1 MMSSSSQGKR
11 RLATGTR
18 VDLTTIVLCESFCLV
33 LLIHQITL
41 SSLTRKSS
49 SSSSTL
55 PNATSN
61 ISTAQ
66 AIPSELRAIG
76 RKADIIVPRQRR
88 PSEAALPALQLISC
102 DRVHKRYDICFLNG
116 STIMDP
122 TKSTFHVLDPT
133 STSSSL
139 TVLQKIRPYPRKW
152 ETDLMSSH
160 IKELTLLATSSQL
173 DVHCDIHHRNPALVF
188 SSGGY
193 TGNPYH
199 DFDDGF
205 IPLFITL
212 RTVYRSSEDQP
223 ILVISKCEDW
233 WHSKYAELL
242 EIFSPYPI
250 INLDNET
257 SAHCFPSATVGL
269 ISHGFMTIDPTLLPN
284 SETLHDFRV
293 LLETAYAKT
302 GLQTN
307 PIISALPAS
316 TSTPQPRLLVVSRS
330 GENVGRVMSNQAEVV
345 LLAKEIGFD
354 VTVFEPTKSTSVTET
369 YRLLNSTHGMV
380 GVHGAA
386 MTNLLFLR
394 PGSVFMQVVP
404 IGTDWAAEVC
414 YGKPAKEIGLDYMVY
429 KIKVNESTLVH
440 KYGKNS
446 MVLKD
451 PNSVA
456 KKDWSI
462 IKKIYL
468 KEQDVRVD
476 LVRFEKHLR
485 KAYKKAKKFMD
496 KVG

>member
-1 MMSSSSQGKR
+1 MMSSSLLGKR
-11 RLATGTR
+11 ILAATGR
-18 VDLTTIVLCESFCLV
+18 IDLTTIVLCVSFCLV

-41 SSLTRKSS
+41 SSLTKKSS

-55 PNATSN
+55 PNSTS
-61 ISTAQ
+61 TT
-66 AIPSELRAIG
+66 IPSELNTVE
-76 RKADIIVPRQRR
+76 RKAGIIAPQLRQ
-88 PSEAALPALQLISC
+88 PSEAALPVLQLISC
-102 DRVHKRYDICFLNG
+102 DRTHKRYDICSLNG
-116 STIMDP
+116 PTIMDP
-122 TKSTFHVLDPT
+122 TKSNFHV
-133 STSSSL
+133 
-139 TVLQKIRPYPRKW
+139 KW
-152 ETDLMSSH
+152 ETNLMNSH

-173 DVHCDIHHRNPALVF
+173 EDVHCDIHHRNPALVF

-212 RTVYRSSEDQP
+212 RTAYPSSEEQP

-233 WHSKYAELL
+233 WLSKYSELL
-242 EIFSPYPI
+242 EMFSPYPI

-257 SAHCFPSATVGL
+257 ATHCFPSVTIGL

-284 SETLHDFRV
+284 SETLRDFIA
-293 LLETAYAKT
+293 LLESAYAKT

-307 PIISALPAS
+307 PTISALSAS
-316 TSTPQPRLLVVSRS
+316 TPTPRPRLLVVSRT

-354 VTVFEPTKSTSVTET
+354 VKVFEPTKFTSVTET
-369 YRLLNSTHGMV
+369 YKLPNSAHAML

-386 MTNLLFLR
+386 MSNLLFLR
-394 PGSVFMQVVP
+394 PGSIFMQVVP
-404 IGTDWAAEVC
+404 IGTDWAAEV
-414 YGKPAKEIGLDYMVY
+414 YYMEY
-429 KIKVNESTLVH
+429 KIKVNESTLVY
-440 KYGKNS
+440 KYGKDS
-446 MVLKD
+446 MVVKD
-451 PNSVA
+451 PKSVS

-468 KEQDVRVD
+468 KEQDVRVN

>member
-1 MMSSSSQGKR
+1 MMNSSLLGKR
-11 RLATGTR
+11 RLAATGR
-18 VDLTTIVLCESFCLV
+18 IDLTTIVLCVSFCLV

-41 SSLTRKSS
+41 SSFTKKSS

-55 PNATSN
+55 ANSTSTS
-61 ISTAQ
+61 STTQ
-66 AIPSELRAIG
+66 AIPSELNTIE
-76 RKADIIVPRQRR
+76 RKADIIAPQQRQ
-88 PSEAALPALQLISC
+88 PSEAALPVLQLISC
-102 DRVHKRYDICFLNG
+102 DRTHKRYDICSLNG
-116 STIMDP
+116 PTIMDP
-122 TKSTFHVLDPT
+122 TKSTFYVLDPT
-133 STSSSL
+133 STTSSL
-139 TVLQKIRPYPRKW
+139 TVSQKIRPYPRKW
-152 ETDLMSSH
+152 ETNLMNSH
-160 IKELTLLATSSQL
+160 IKELALLATSSQL
-173 DVHCDIHHRNPALVF
+173 EDVHCDIHHRNPALVF

-205 IPLFITL
+205 IPLFTTL
-212 RTVYRSSEDQP
+212 RTAYPSSEEQP

-233 WHSKYAELL
+233 WLSKYSELL
-242 EIFSPYPI
+242 EMFSPYPV

-257 SAHCFPSATVGL
+257 ATHCFPSATVGL

-284 SETLHDFRV
+284 SETLRDFRA
-293 LLETAYAKT
+293 LLESAYAKT

-307 PIISALPAS
+307 PTISA
-316 TSTPQPRLLVVSRS
+316 STPTPRPRLLVVSRT
-330 GENVGRVMSNQAEVV
+330 GENVGRVMSNQAEVA
-345 LLAKEIGFD
+345 LLAKDIGFH

-369 YRLLNSTHGMV
+369 YRLLSSAHAMV

-414 YGKPAKEIGLDYMVY
+414 YGKPAKEIGLDYMEY

-440 KYGKNS
+440 KYGKDS
-446 MVLKD
+446 MVVKD
-451 PNSVA
+451 PKSVS

-468 KEQDVRVD
+468 KEQDVRVN

>member
-1 MMSSSSQGKR
+1 MFSQWFNNHGPNKIDFSR
-11 RLATGTR
+11 
-18 VDLTTIVLCESFCLV
+18 IESNF
-33 LLIHQITL
+33 
-41 SSLTRKSS
+41 
-49 SSSSTL
+49 
-55 PNATSN
+55 N
-61 ISTAQ
+61 
-66 AIPSELRAIG
+66 
-76 RKADIIVPRQRR
+76 
-88 PSEAALPALQLISC
+88 QLIGEVS
-102 DRVHKRYDICFLNG
+102 
-116 STIMDP
+116 
-122 TKSTFHVLDPT
+122 
-133 STSSSL
+133 
-139 TVLQKIRPYPRKW
+139 QKIRPYPRKW
-152 ETDLMSSH
+152 ETNLMSSH
-160 IKELTLLATSSQL
+160 IKELTLLSTSSQL

-212 RTVYRSSEDQP
+212 RTVYPSSEDQP

-233 WHSKYAELL
+233 WHSKYVELL
-242 EIFSPYPI
+242 EVFSPYPI

-257 SAHCFPSATVGL
+257 STHCFPSATVGL
-269 ISHGFMTIDPTLLPN
+269 ISHGYMTIDPALLPN
-284 SETLHDFRV
+284 SETLRDFRA

-307 PIISALPAS
+307 PIISALSAS

-330 GENVGRVMSNQAEVV
+330 GENVGRVMLNQAEVV
-345 LLAKEIGFD
+345 LLAKEIGFN

-369 YRLLNSTHGMV
+369 YRLVNSTHGTV

-414 YGKPAKEIGLDYMVY
+414 YGKPAKEIGLDYMMY
-429 KIKVNESTLVH
+429 KINVNESTLIH

-451 PNSVA
+451 PTSVA

-462 IKKIYL
+462 IKRIYL
-468 KEQDVRVD
+468 KEQDVRVN
-476 LVRFEKHLR
+476 LARFEKYLR